1 MHLIYHLVMSVDS
14 FQIIIIRVYDWCVY
28 LSLSL
33 SLSLSAIIHKPN
45 VCAIKAW

>member
-28 LSLSL
+28 LFLSL
-33 SLSLSAIIHKPN
+33 SLSLCYHTQTER
-45 VCAIKAW
+45 VCH